1 MRGLYFRNLKEM
13 LEETKG
19 VLREEFKEEFMQGM
33 DTVTDDTQRDLAE
46 KIYQFKQIQPKND
59 KLRVLLLK
67 KIDQL

>member
-1 MRGLYFRNLKEM
+1 M